1 MVRCWERE
9 ATVLQQLPMG
19 GGKWDTKK
27 TAAGGA
33 KQGQGR
39 VENEAMHNRAWKVCV
54 RASRAG
60 CGQGTTLQP
69 PPTLTVVWP
78 KSTIIGLAQGS
89 GWGKIHPKSTQNV
102 SFGTFLFKIL
112 KKLFSKQF
120 LTFFREPSGLVQ
132 ASLAGGGVRGQE
144 KKSVTPEAVAC
155 SPEAATPSLYG
166 ILDIQKHEQPRKTRL
181 LVCVLDIFDFGLL
194 GPIYESQVVL
204 LTRYLLLVEC
214 HFFGPI
220 FFISLWMKRFT
231 LKKNFLLEFSLADQK
246 MGPSTSH
253 PWGFSPPNIFKALDH
268 NKIHSCHC
276 SLGLRSKGT
285 NISH

>member
-39 VENEAMHNRAWKVCV
+39 VENEAMHNRTWKVCV

-60 CGQGTTLQP
+60 CGQGTTLHP
-69 PPTLTVVWP
+69 PPHFNSGMAKINHFWP
-78 KSTIIGLAQGS
+78 GTRLRV
-89 GWGKIHPKSTQNV
+89 GKNSPQIDPKCEFWNVFVQN
-102 SFGTFLFKIL
+102 FE

-144 KKSVTPEAVAC
+144 KSQSHLKQWHAHLKLQHPPYTESWTFKNTNNPKKQGSWSVFWTF
-155 SPEAATPSLYG
+155 L
-166 ILDIQKHEQPRKTRL
+166 
-181 LVCVLDIFDFGLL
+181 VLD
-194 GPIYESQVVL
+194 S
-204 LTRYLLLVEC
+204 
-214 HFFGPI
+214 
-220 FFISLWMKRFT
+220 
-231 LKKNFLLEFSLADQK
+231 
-246 MGPSTSH
+246 
-253 PWGFSPPNIFKALDH
+253 
-268 NKIHSCHC
+268 
-276 SLGLRSKGT
+276 
-285 NISH
+285 

>member
-1 MVRCWERE
+1 
-9 ATVLQQLPMG
+9 
-19 GGKWDTKK
+19 
-27 TAAGGA
+27 
-33 KQGQGR
+33 
-39 VENEAMHNRAWKVCV
+39 MHNRAWKVCV

-60 CGQGTTLQP
+60 CGQGTTLHP
-69 PPTLTVVWP
+69 PPHFNSGMAKINHFWP
-78 KSTIIGLAQGS
+78 GTRLRV
-89 GWGKIHPKSTQNV
+89 GKNSPQIDPKCEFWNVFVQN
-102 SFGTFLFKIL
+102 FEKTLFKTIFD
-112 KKLFSKQF
+112 LFPGTLRTGPGF
-120 LTFFREPSGLVQ
+120 PCRR
-132 ASLAGGGVRGQE
+132 GGPGPR

-214 HFFGPI
+214 HFFRPI
-220 FFISLWMKRFT
+220 FLIPLLDEKVH